1 MSDPQPTLT
10 VGAILVGGRLFVG
23 PDNPAQ
29 IVSVHGV
36 GQTSILSGS
45 TELGPGTRGAKVPPP
60 MGIFILCGEPP

>member
-10 VGAILVGGRLFVG
+10 VGAIPVGVGCLFVG

-45 TELGPGTRGAKVPPP
+45 TELGPPRS
-60 MGIFILCGEPP
+60 